1 MRFPRQKSAP
11 RARTFAHLSIPELP
25 WLANIA
31 LDPSVADGRPSGPPS
46 GACGSTRIR
55 WAEPGEA
62 LDPILGRSFGRG
74 PRRNPARRRPHANA
88 RRTCFLGD
96 LRRFGS
102 PRVELG
108 NRITMVQDRP
118 MAKPALDLSALTADE
133 KLDLIDEIWGS
144 FGPADFSLDDAQR
157 AELDHR
163 LELLERNGPVGTPWE
178 EVRARMSRTGP

>member
-1 MRFPRQKSAP
+1 
-11 RARTFAHLSIPELP
+11 
-25 WLANIA
+25 
-31 LDPSVADGRPSGPPS
+31 
-46 GACGSTRIR
+46 
-55 WAEPGEA
+55 
-62 LDPILGRSFGRG
+62 
-74 PRRNPARRRPHANA
+74 
-88 RRTCFLGD
+88 
-96 LRRFGS
+96 
-102 PRVELG
+102 
-108 NRITMVQDRP
+108 